1 MLARPGSSPS
11 RLSFVFPALLTI
23 ACLWM
28 VPANAQIPPDRN
40 LQPEPTAPAAPGD
53 PVAPAVPGEAEVP
66 PPLPPNTV
74 IRMLSD
80 GRTVMIGPS
89 QYATEFRMQATVM
102 NPDGTRRRL
111 EDGLHKLDDGT
122 QFRVR
127 RGSIIDGR

>member
-11 RLSFVFPALLTI
+11 RLPLIFSALLTI
-23 ACLWM
+23 TCLWM
-28 VPANAQIPPDRN
+28 APAAAQIPPDRN
-40 LQPEPTAPAAPGD
+40 LQPQPTT
-53 PVAPAVPGEAEVP
+53 PAVPGGPAAPDEAEVP

>member
-1 MLARPGSSPS
+1 MLACPGSSPS
-11 RLSFVFPALLTI
+11 RLPCILSTLLVVV
-23 ACLWM
+23 CLWAA
-28 VPANAQIPPDRN
+28 PATAQIPPDRN
-40 LQPEPTAPAAPGD
+40 LQPQPTAPAVPGD
-53 PVAPAVPGEAEVP
+53 PAAPAAPGEAEVP

-80 GRTVMIGPS
+80 GRTVMIGPAH
-89 QYATEFRMQATVM
+89 YATEFRMQAMVM